1 MVVETQCIASLQ
13 PFLQPYSLF
22 LLIMFRTGRDLSL
35 QQSRSIKIFG
45 LVIRNS

>member
-1 MVVETQCIASLQ
+1 METGHALSLR

-35 QQSRSIKIFG
+35 QQPRSINIFG